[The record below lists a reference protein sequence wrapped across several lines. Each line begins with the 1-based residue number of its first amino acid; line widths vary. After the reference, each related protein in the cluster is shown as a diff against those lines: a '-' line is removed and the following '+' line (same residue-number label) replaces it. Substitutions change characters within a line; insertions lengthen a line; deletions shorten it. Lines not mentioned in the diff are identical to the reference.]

1 MLENFIKTLQDK
13 FYTKTEDINIIVYG
27 DIHGCLNEFKEL
39 RSKVDPKSKDIEVCV
54 GDIITKGY
62 DSIGLLNYLQEH
74 NIKSVLGNH
83 EDKLLRYLEHQKSKK
98 KNPINLDSDEK
109 NILKNLSQDNL
120 KYLKSLPVYLKFG
133 DITIVHGGLQNHT
146 VLSRLTK
153 KGIQKVLRLR
163 YVDENG
169 DFVTKGK
176 EHKKCSFWADVYN
189 GNQGFVIHGHRWM
202 QNVHIHN
209 NAIGIDTG
217 CVYGNKLTAI
227 VLNDKSDYR
236 IVQVDAYKRYIK

>member
-1 MLENFIKTLQDK
+1 MLEHLKSKLKNYLFKDDSSRL
-13 FYTKTEDINIIVYG
+13 IVYG
-27 DIHGCLNEFKEL
+27 DVHGCLNELVKL
-39 RSKVDPKSKDIEVCV
+39 RSKVKPTSNDIEVCV

-62 DSIGLLNYLQEH
+62 DSIGVLNYLIEH

-83 EDKLLRYLEHQKSKK
+83 EDKLLRYLAHEKGKK
-98 KNPINLDSDEK
+98 KNPIKLDADEK
-109 NILKNLSQDNL
+109 KIIKNLTEVHL
-120 KYLKSLPVYLKFG
+120 TYLQSLPVYLKFS

-153 KGIQKVLRLR
+153 KSMQKVLRLR

-169 DFVTKGK
+169 DFVAKDK
-176 EHKKCSFWADVYN
+176 ENKKSRFWADIYD

-202 QNVHIHN
+202 HTVHIHQ

-227 VLNDKSDYR
+227 VINSKDDYR
-236 IVQVDAYKRYIK
+236 IVQTDGC

>member
-1 MLENFIKTLQDK
+1 MLESFKSKLKDYL
-13 FYTKTEDINIIVYG
+13 FEDNSRLIVYG
-27 DIHGCLNEFKEL
+27 DIHGCLNELKNL
-39 RSKVDPKSKDIEVCV
+39 RSKIKPTSKDIEVCV

-62 DSIGLLNYLQEH
+62 DSIGVLDYLIKH

-83 EDKLLRYLEHQKSKK
+83 EDKLLRYLKHEESKK
-98 KNPINLDSDEK
+98 KNPIKLDEDELS
-109 NILKNLSQDNL
+109 IIKNLTSIHL
-120 KYLKSLPVYLKFG
+120 KYLNALPVYLRFNE
-133 DITIVHGGLQNHT
+133 ITIVHGGLQNHT
-146 VLSRLTK
+146 ILSELTK

-176 EHKKCSFWADVYN
+176 EHKKCSFWADIYD
-189 GNQGFVIHGHRWM
+189 GNQGFIIHGHRWM
-202 QNVHIHN
+202 KTVHIHE

-227 VLNDKSDYR
+227 VINTKEDYR
-236 IVQVDAYKRYIK
+236 IVQTDGC

>member
-1 MLENFIKTLQDK
+1 MLTGLKTKLKDYFCKDK
-13 FYTKTEDINIIVYG
+13 SSRLIVYG
-27 DIHGCLNEFKEL
+27 DIHGCLDEL
-39 RSKVDPKSKDIEVCV
+39 VTLRLKVQPTTSDIEVCV

-62 DSIGLLNYLQEH
+62 NSIGVLEYLIEH

-83 EDKLLRYLEHQKSKK
+83 EDKLLRYLEHEKKTK
-98 KNPINLDSDEK
+98 KNPIKLDNDEK
-109 NILKNLSQDNL
+109 KIIKNLTKTHL
-120 KYLKSLPVYLKFG
+120 KYLQSLPVFLKFS

-146 VLSRLTK
+146 ELSKLTK
-153 KGIQKVLRLR
+153 KAIQKVLRLR

-169 DFVTKGK
+169 DFVAKDK
-176 EHKKCSFWADVYN
+176 ENKKSRFWADVYD

-202 QNVHIHN
+202 PTVYIHQ

-227 VLNDKSDYR
+227 IIDSKEDYR
-236 IVQVDAYKRYIK
+236 IVQTDGC